1 MSAPHHDTIHDLL
14 ADPLIALVM
23 RADKVE
29 RDDLLAMLEGV
40 AENLAA
46 TPSSSYR
53 YRNPRFAPPAR
64 RFREDRPASARPLG
78 LEALRC
84 GCL

>member
-1 MSAPHHDTIHDLL
+1 MSAPLHDTIHDLL

-40 AENLAA
+40 AEKLAA
-46 TPSSSYR
+46 APCPSYR
-53 YRNPRFAPPAR
+53 YRNPRFAPPSR